1 MEGVKGMAK
10 KLDIKRIDRIVKEE
24 GLSIGQREILHEE
37 ITKQGYTL
45 EKIREIAKQIKEL
58 YPNK

>member
-1 MEGVKGMAK
+1 MAK
-10 KLDIKRIDRIVKEE
+10 KLDIKQIDTIVKEE
-24 GLSIGQREILHEE
+24 GLSIAQREILHEE

-45 EKIREIAKQIKEL
+45 EEIRELAKEIKQL

>member
-1 MEGVKGMAK
+1 MAR
-10 KLDIKRIDRIVKEE
+10 KLDIKAIDRIVKDL
-24 GLSIGQREILHEE
+24 GLSKDQRRLLHDE

-45 EKIREIAKQIKEL
+45 EEILEIAKQIKDL